1 VAKADS
7 GALSQRSLDI
17 ALATLTEVGDY
28 RLRQYVL
35 ERMYTAC
42 QNFDQALRLLHELAE
57 LCKDTMQDITRYG
70 ESLVDEHL
78 LIESANPSNIDELRI
93 DLHHRFSDF
102 NGSFPSRFNYDSRM
116 RKRLGLAFFD
126 IPALEWNRRRA
137 WSELL
142 SSMGR
147 GIEAELVNARL
158 SYIYSHLPSDSLS
171 LSDKSRVCFGCQY
184 CGNEAKQEL
193 PPPADVEVLGSSSYQ
208 GPRPNPSRLAIA
220 QERHWTGGAEDD
232 AADHIEDQ
240 IIRRRAARNA
250 YEAGFPAE
258 RTNLTKE
265 KSSGEDNSR
274 AEEEV
279 KKSYLIGP
287 MTGLRARN
295 TNKGNMDGYRN

>member
-1 VAKADS
+1 MNWPSCVKIPC
-7 GALSQRSLDI
+7 R
-17 ALATLTEVGDY
+17 
-28 RLRQYVL
+28 
-35 ERMYTAC
+35 
-42 QNFDQALRLLHELAE
+42 N
-57 LCKDTMQDITRYG
+57 ITRYG

-78 LIESANPSNIDELRI
+78 LLESANPSNMDELRI

-102 NGSFPSRFNYDSRM
+102 NGSFPSRFNFDSRM

-137 WSELL
+137 LSELL

-158 SYIYSHLPSDSLS
+158 SYIYSHLPSYSLS
-171 LSDKSRVCFGCQY
+171 LSDKSRVCFGRQY

-279 KKSYLIGP
+279 KKSYLTGP

-295 TNKGNMDGYRN
+295 TNKGNVDRFRN